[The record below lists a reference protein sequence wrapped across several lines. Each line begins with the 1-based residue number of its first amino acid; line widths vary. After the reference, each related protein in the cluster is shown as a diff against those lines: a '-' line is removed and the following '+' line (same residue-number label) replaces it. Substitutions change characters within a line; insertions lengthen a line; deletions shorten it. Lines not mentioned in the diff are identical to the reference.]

1 MSCCKIPFYWYRIK
15 PTNERI
21 KCNMYQN
28 INESW
33 SIYKRSK
40 AGTLNYHAQ
49 HRKSWTRY
57 RSVVRWR
64 PFKAPSRLCRA
75 EAEAL
80 DRCWNSKQEMY
91 SIDRAKGQQRVDIYR
106 WSWEFADRFIVRR
119 SKTRRII
126 SYNVLFSW
134 TRFLHPFVMY
144 VCTTYHERKCFLNFI
159 RIHVKIPLSLLF
171 VTYIGKQ
178 LFLICWFHVC
188 IILLTILNK
197 KSWNVL
203 FQSSILVFATHFDNF
218 RYGNWIPDIEGNLR
232 DPSIM
237 KLNWHSEKY
246 YE

>member
-1 MSCCKIPFYWYRIK
+1 MSYCKVPFYRSRIK
-15 PTNERI
+15 PTNEQI

-33 SIYKRSK
+33 SICKRSK

-49 HRKSWTRY
+49 YRKSWTRY

-64 PFKAPSRLCRA
+64 PFKTPWRLCRA

-126 SYNVLFSW
+126 SYKVLFWW
-134 TRFLHPFVMY
+134 TRFLHPFVTY
-144 VCTTYHERKCFLNFI
+144 VCTTYHERNCFLNFI
-159 RIHVKIPLSLLF
+159 RIHVKTLCS
-171 VTYIGKQ
+171 VTSVRYIYRK
-178 LFLICWFHVC
+178 
-188 IILLTILNK
+188 TI
-197 KSWNVL
+197 
-203 FQSSILVFATHFDNF
+203 
-218 RYGNWIPDIEGNLR
+218 IPDLLISCL
-232 DPSIM
+232 
-237 KLNWHSEKY
+237 Y
-246 YE
+246 YSFNDRK

>member
-1 MSCCKIPFYWYRIK
+1 MSYCKVPFYRYRIK
-15 PTNERI
+15 PTNEQI
-21 KCNMYQN
+21 KCNMYEN

-33 SIYKRSK
+33 SIFKRSK
-40 AGTLNYHAQ
+40 AGTLNYHAR
-49 HRKSWTRY
+49 HRKSRTRY

-106 WSWEFADRFIVRR
+106 RSWEFADRFIVRR

-126 SYNVLFSW
+126 SYKVLFWW

-144 VCTTYHERKCFLNFI
+144 VCTIYHERNCFLNFI
-159 RIHVKIPLSLLF
+159 RIHVKIALSLLF
-171 VTYIGKQ
+171 ATYIGKQ

-188 IILLTILNK
+188 IILLTIVNK
-197 KSWNVL
+197 K
-203 FQSSILVFATHFDNF
+203 
-218 RYGNWIPDIEGNLR
+218 
-232 DPSIM
+232 
-237 KLNWHSEKY
+237 KLKRFVPV
-246 YE
+246 